1 MQLHSIGDVQNVA
14 TSTRTISDLVF
25 PRPQRLGLAVLRDAG
40 LIIGGSVVVA
50 ALAQLSDHQLP
61 VPHTGQTLGVLLVG
75 AALGWRRGG
84 RALLTYVAAGL
95 AGLPFFA
102 NGNAGLG
109 VLVGPTGGYLIGFI
123 AAAMLVGWLAERG
136 WDRSPWLMALAM
148 VLGNAI
154 IYLCGVGQ
162 LLVVVHGLTL
172 MQAFQVGVLPFLIFD
187 AIKLIVAVIVLPG
200 AWWIAGR
207 GSRQRQR

>member
-1 MQLHSIGDVQNVA
+1 MQLHFTGAFQNVA
-14 TSTRTISDLVF
+14 TSTRTLSDLVF
-25 PRPQRLGLAVLRDAG
+25 PRPQQQTFALLRDAG

-61 VPHTGQTLGVLLVG
+61 VPHTGQTLVVLLVG

-84 RALLTYVAAGL
+84 LALLTYVAAGL

-109 VLVGPTGGYLIGFI
+109 VLVGRTGGYLIGFI

-148 VLGNAI
+148 VLGNAV
-154 IYLCGVGQ
+154 IYLCGVSQ
-162 LLVVVHGLTL
+162 LLAVVPGLTPL
-172 MQAFQVGVLPFLIFD
+172 QGFQLGVQPFLLFD
-187 AIKLIVAVIVLPG
+187 AIKLIIAVIVLPG

-207 GSRQRQR
+207 ASQHQHS